1 MRKLRYAV
9 MVLGTV
15 MLVAGPALAAA
26 VPDSETVTFK
36 ITGEGTMEGMEGMVC
51 DDCTA
56 KVKKA
61 LEGVEGVTKAEVD
74 LAKATA
80 VVTYDPDKC
89 TVEAMQ
95 KAVLENASFKAIVIE
110 PEEID
115 SVLAAAVKPGDT
127 CCGNCR
133 QVSS

>member
-1 MRKLRYAV
+1 MRTLRDAV
-9 MVLGTV
+9 MALGTV
-15 MLVAGPALAAA
+15 MLVAGQARAAA
-26 VPDSETVTFK
+26 VPDLETVTFN
-36 ITGEGTMEGMEGMVC
+36 IPGEGTMEGMEGMVC
-51 DDCTA
+51 DGCTA

-89 TVEAMQ
+89 TVEGMQ
-95 KAVLENASFKAIVIE
+95 KAVLENASFKAIVVE
-110 PEEID
+110 SEKTD

-127 CCGNCR
+127 CCGNCK
-133 QVSS
+133 QEPS

>member
-95 KAVLENASFKAIVIE
+95 KAVLENASFKAIVVE

>member
-26 VPDSETVTFK
+26 VPDFETVTFK
-36 ITGEGTMEGMEGMVC
+36 ITGEDTMEGMEGMVC
-51 DDCTA
+51 DGCTA

-89 TVEAMQ
+89 TVEGMQ

-110 PEEID
+110 TEETD
-115 SVLAAAVKPGDT
+115 SVLAVAVKPGDT
-127 CCGNCR
+127 CCGNCK
-133 QVSS
+133 QESS

>member
-1 MRKLRYAV
+1 MRKLGYAV
-9 MVLGTV
+9 MALGAV

-26 VPDSETVTFK
+26 VPDFETVTFR

-51 DDCTA
+51 DGCTA

-110 PEEID
+110 PEETD

>member
-110 PEEID
+110 PEETD